1 MQTNP
6 EELRRIV
13 EAASK
18 KIEALEKSLAET
30 EKRAK
35 SYEEHW
41 SKIYDQSREMRE
53 EAQKLQH
60 EYEQLRIQK
69 GGFGFKM
76 LLFSGFCG
84 FLTAVVLCFAYVRLA
99 RPVSGQEA
107 AFAAFARA
115 NQFNYELQLSRGEFQ
130 AVEASLREKANDPA
144 NKIIAPEIVF
154 AEKMVSA
161 AGLFISEQNRQE

>member
-6 EELRRIV
+6 EELRRMV
-13 EAASK
+13 EASSK
-18 KIEALEKSLAET
+18 QIETLEKSLAET

-41 SKIYDQSREMRE
+41 SKIYDQCREMRE
-53 EAQKLQH
+53 ETQKLQY

-84 FLTAVVLCFAYVRLA
+84 FLTAAVLCFAYVRLV

-107 AFAAFARA
+107 AFAAFAKSH
-115 NQFNYELQLSRGEFQ
+115 QFDYELQLSRGEFR

-144 NKIIAPEIVF
+144 YKIIAPEIAF
-154 AEKMVSA
+154 AEKMVGA
-161 AGLFISEQNRQE
+161 AGLYISEYKSPE

>member
-6 EELRRIV
+6 EELRLMI

-18 KIEALEKSLAET
+18 QIKALENSLAET

-35 SYEEHW
+35 SYEQHW
-41 SKIYDQSREMRE
+41 SQVYDQSRELRE
-53 EAQKLQH
+53 EARKLQH

-84 FLTAVVLCFAYVRLA
+84 FLMALLLCLVYVRVF
-99 RPVSGQEA
+99 RPVSGHEA
-107 AFAAFARA
+107 AFSSFVRLH
-115 NQFNYELQLSRGEFQ
+115 QFNYELQLSRGEFH
-130 AVEASLREKANDPA
+130 AVEESLREKAQDPA
-144 NKIIAPEIVF
+144 YKIVVPEIVF

-161 AGLFISEQNRQE
+161 AGQYVSGVKRE

>member
-6 EELRRIV
+6 EELRLMI

-18 KIEALEKSLAET
+18 QIKALENSLAET

-35 SYEEHW
+35 SYEQHW
-41 SKIYDQSREMRE
+41 SQLYDQSRELRE
-53 EAQKLQH
+53 EARKLQH

-84 FLTAVVLCFAYVRLA
+84 FLTAIQQC
-99 RPVSGQEA
+99 SG
-107 AFAAFARA
+107 
-115 NQFNYELQLSRGEFQ
+115 
-130 AVEASLREKANDPA
+130 K
-144 NKIIAPEIVF
+144 
-154 AEKMVSA
+154 SA
-161 AGLFISEQNRQE
+161 

>member
-6 EELRRIV
+6 EELRRMV
-13 EAASK
+13 EEATK
-18 KIEALEKSLAET
+18 QIRALEKSLAET

-41 SKIYDQSREMRE
+41 SQVYDQSREMRE
-53 EAQKLQH
+53 EARKLQH

-84 FLTAVVLCFAYVRLA
+84 FVTAAFLCLVYVRLL
-99 RPVSGQEA
+99 RPVSGHEA
-107 AFAAFARA
+107 AFTEFAKA
-115 NQFNYELQLSRGEFQ
+115 HQFDYELQLSRGEFQ
-130 AVEASLREKANDPA
+130 AVESSLREKANDPA
-144 NKIIAPEIVF
+144 YKIIAPEIAF

-161 AGLFISEQNRQE
+161 AGLYFSGQRSE

>member
-1 MQTNP
+1 MQTNQ
-6 EELRRIV
+6 EELRRMV
-13 EAASK
+13 EEASK
-18 KIEALEKSLAET
+18 QIKALEKSLAET

-41 SKIYDQSREMRE
+41 SRIYDQSREMRE
-53 EAQKLQH
+53 EAHKLQH

-84 FLTAVVLCFAYVRLA
+84 FLTAAILCFAYIRLA
-99 RPVSGQEA
+99 RPVSDQEA
-107 AFAAFARA
+107 AFASFARA
-115 NQFNYELQLSRGEFQ
+115 YQFDYELQLSRGEFQ
-130 AVEASLREKANDPA
+130 SVEASLHEKANDPA
-144 NKIIAPEIVF
+144 YKIIAPEIAF

-161 AGLFISEQNRQE
+161 AGLYFSGQHRAE